1 MKKGVKRMDIFI
13 YFILMMLGH
22 LVFMFFMPG
31 MHSSKSSEK
40 QGDTTNHDKE
50 KVECQKEN
58 KKLKEEVYALQ
69 SKLKRN
75 KR

>member
-1 MKKGVKRMDIFI
+1 
-13 YFILMMLGH
+13 MMLGH

-40 QGDTTNHDKE
+40 QGDTTTNHDKE
-50 KVECQKEN
+50 KLECQKGN